1 MGTIAV
7 TGSVAFDT
15 IMVFPGH
22 FAEHI
27 ISDQAHILNVSFLVD
42 RLEKRRGGTAA
53 NIAYNLAL
61 LGERP
66 LLCAA
71 VGNDFADYG
80 AALSRAGV
88 DTSGAVMFDDIP
100 TATSFITTDAD
111 DNQITAFY
119 AGAMGR
125 SARVDLAALS
135 GVDHVVVA
143 PDAPD
148 GMGLHIEQAA
158 RLGAKLV
165 FAPAQQLSSMS
176 DATLLAGLDAA
187 WLLVGNDYEFQ
198 VIQRRTGR
206 DPQSAARSGAMV
218 ALTQGSR
225 GSELRV
231 GAAVHHIPVAPPQ
244 ALVDPTGAGD
254 AYIAGLLAGL
264 RAGRPPEVSARIGAL
279 AATYVIEQQGP
290 QSHHYTRDQFARR
303 YAAAFG
309 QALD

>member
-71 VGNDFADYG
+71 VGNDFAEYG
-80 AALSRAGV
+80 AALSAAGV
-88 DTSGAVMFDDIP
+88 DTSGALMFDDIA
-100 TATSFITTDAD
+100 TASAFITTDAD

-125 SARVDLAALS
+125 SARVDLAMMA
-135 GVDHVVVA
+135 GIEHVVVA

-148 GMGLHIEQAA
+148 GMRLHIEQAA
-158 RLGAKLV
+158 TLGARLV
-165 FAPAQQLSSMS
+165 FAPAQQLSSMN
-176 DATLLAGLDAA
+176 DETLLAGIEAA

-206 DPQSAARSGAMV
+206 EPESLAGGGAIV
-218 ALTQGSR
+218 ALTRGGQ
-225 GSELRV
+225 GSELHI
-231 GAAVHHIPVAPPQ
+231 GGAVHRIPVAK
-244 ALVDPTGAGD
+244 AEKLVDPTGAGD

-264 RAGRPPEVSARIGAL
+264 RAGRDPEVAARAGAL

-290 QSHHYTRDQFARR
+290 QGHQYTREQFAER
-303 YAAAFG
+303 YATSFG
-309 QALD
+309 QSLH